1 MKNIGIIRFNSGDY
15 GGIEHQIINI
25 VSNLNSE
32 DYKFVL
38 ITNQETQFS
47 SVFKE
52 YGEVYYIDSENI
64 WKASKQVKKI
74 VEEQSINIIQSH
86 MLKEHYIGCLT
97 KFRTKNLYHIFR
109 VHTYINCSF
118 ISNLKKKLYHL
129 LSFLLSSK
137 VDLYLPINEVNKI
150 ELMKNSRINEKK
162 IEVVHNGVKAL
173 EIIEKNDSFNKTNI
187 AMIAN
192 LNYGKGHDIA
202 IRALQLLVKEDK
214 SYHMS
219 FIGYEKT
226 KSPDG
231 TSITEKVKELSKE
244 LQVDNNISLLGYIER
259 DNIGEII
266 NNIDIII
273 LPSYSEGTPNCLL
286 EAMSVKKI
294 VIASAVGGI
303 PEFIKDGENGFLHEN
318 KNYEELAKKIM
329 DLRNLSK
336 EKLDTIRENGYKT
349 WKDEYTVE
357 RLCDYLDSL
366 YKKIVVQ

>member
-1 MKNIGIIRFNSGDY
+1 MINIGIIRFNSGNY
-15 GGIEHQIINI
+15 GGIEHQVINI

-47 SVFKE
+47 AVFKE

-74 VEEQSINIIQSH
+74 VEKESINIIQSH

-137 VDLYLPINEVNKI
+137 VDLYLPINEKNKE
-150 ELMKNSRINEKK
+150 ELSKYSKINEKK
-162 IEVVHNGVKAL
+162 IKVVHNGVKEL
-173 EIIEKNDSFNKTNI
+173 KITEENNEFNKTDM

-214 SYHMS
+214 NYHMY

-231 TSITEKVKELSKE
+231 NSITEKVKELSKE
-244 LQVDNNISLLGYIER
+244 LQVNSNISFVGYIER

-266 NNIDIII
+266 NDIDIII

-294 VIASAVGGI
+294 VVASAVGGI
-303 PEFIKDGENGFLHEN
+303 PEFIKDGKNGFLHEN
-318 KNYEELAKKIM
+318 KNYEELAEKIIDLKNM
-329 DLRNLSK
+329 DK
-336 EKLDTIRENGYKT
+336 QKLDAIRENGYKT
-349 WKDEYTVE
+349 WKNEYTVE
-357 RLCDYLDSL
+357 RLCNYLDSL
-366 YKKIVVQ
+366 YKKIVTK